1 MSLLMPSVLELA
13 KNSLNSE
20 IKKNLREVYICND
33 TLIYEFDSIHC
44 KMFFDLQKEKIK
56 AFWEN
61 SIYPH
66 SFKQVDCK
74 ILMPKT
80 RIKG

>member
-1 MSLLMPSVLELA
+1 MSLFMPSVLELA

-20 IKKNLREVYICND
+20 IKKNLKEVCICND

-44 KMFFDLQKEKIK
+44 KMFFDLQKERINM
-56 AFWEN
+56 FWKN
-61 SIYPH
+61 SIYLH

-74 ILMPKT
+74 ILMPK
-80 RIKG
+80 IKE

>member
-1 MSLLMPSVLELA
+1 MPNILELA
-13 KNSLNSE
+13 KNSLSRE
-20 IKKNLREVYICND
+20 IRQNLRNVCVCND

-44 KMFFDLQKEKIK
+44 KMFFDLQKEKIN

-74 ILMPKT
+74 ILMPNA
-80 RIKG
+80 IKESV